1 MFTGTVHPKMPI
13 ETSSDSSSHQCQAV
27 AIKLPPFWPD
37 NIDAWFSQVESQFRT
52 RNVTAQQTKF
62 DYVVQAMS
70 QQEVVKV
77 LDLVRCPPP
86 LDPFDQLKSR
96 LLSLYAMTEYARY
109 EAFISL
115 PMSGDMLPSALMS
128 KMLGLLPEDHKPC
141 WFFRSSFLHRLP
153 ADIRCHLVD
162 DPTEDC
168 LKLAMRADRLIKS
181 RLASSV
187 STINTVSD
195 VPEPIYAVRQPPRAS
210 TPRRPPTSSSNSRRS
225 ATPRHRASSSRRSES
240 PDSLCWYHH
249 NFAEDASKCKAPCSW
264 SGN

>member
-1 MFTGTVHPKMPI
+1 MLN
-13 ETSSDSSSHQCQAV
+13 ETSSNPSPDQCQAV

-52 RNVTAQQTKF
+52 RGVTTQQTKF

-70 QQEVVKV
+70 QTEVVKV

-86 LDPFDQLKSR
+86 LNPFDQLKSR
-96 LLSLYAMTEYARY
+96 LLLLYAMTEYARY

-115 PMSGDMLPSALMS
+115 PMSGDMLPSTLMS

-162 DPTEDC
+162 DPIEDC
-168 LKLAMRADRLIKS
+168 LQLAMRADRLIKS
-181 RLASSV
+181 RLVSPP
-187 STINTVSD
+187 STINALSD
-195 VPEPIYAVRQPPRAS
+195 TPEPIYAVHQPPRPAA
-210 TPRRPPTSSSNSRRS
+210 PRRPSISSSSSRCS
-225 ATPRHRASSSRRSES
+225 ATPRPRPRCSES

-249 NFAEDASKCKAPCSW
+249 NFAELATKCRGPCSW